1 MKFKK
6 SISMALILSMV
17 TTLVPLT
24 FRGTSAKAASQL
36 IINGGFETTG
46 GGGNS
51 KYWTNPSVIAPSWT
65 ASTMP
70 STPAANSPM
79 ISVVNDIVHSGSNAL
94 KIAPPSADPANT
106 TRLFLGQVINLPAG
120 SAGKKFRASVWM
132 KTESVTGNTIGFR
145 FQKYTGKDAS
155 GTQIKSADVSKSG
168 TMDWTLV
175 NNDQIIDDTCQSV
188 KISII
193 HGTSAAAQGT
203 AWVDDINL
211 QEIIDNITL
220 PESTIS
226 LAAGSSYTLAPSYTP
241 AAATKDMLWTSSDSS
256 VAAVDNNGVISTLKV
271 GTSRITGTS
280 SVDPTKTVFCDV
292 NVVGV
297 PVEGI
302 TLDKDNVNIDMGGTS
317 TITAI
322 IAPGNASDK
331 TVLWSSDNT
340 SVASV
345 DNNGVI
351 TGLKPGTATITAT
364 SNSDSSK
371 KAACTVNVNGLVL
384 DKSSATVSNGK
395 DVLLTA
401 AVMPK
406 INLVW
411 ESSNNDIATVQDGL
425 VKTIKPGSA
434 VITVKTEDNK
444 YTASF
449 NLTVEPYTS
458 DEFDSL
464 RVKYAATLLGGNN
477 YDINDPATKAL
488 VDSIAASAQS
498 FWSSMDPT
506 GTYLWSDIPGI
517 VQGGAKRKTSEVTTN
532 YNRLLT
538 MAKAY
543 LMEGSSLKGNTQL
556 LRDTLRGLEWMNKNL
571 YNSSITLPMFVGDNG
586 TGDGNW
592 YAFVIG
598 SPKVLNNLVSM
609 LYDYLSDDE
618 VNRYEMAVRNFV
630 SDPTWY
636 MDSYGRRVTSTGGNL
651 SDTCKV
657 AVVNGINTKDAD
669 FIAAGRDALSGNFK
683 LVSSGEGIY
692 RDGSFIQHVFVPYNN
707 TYGQVLLQGIG
718 DILSILSGSSW
729 QIKDPSINNIYNWLE
744 IGIAPLMYKG
754 SAMDMASGRAISRG
768 GYQDHD
774 IGASLINVFIQFSQF
789 TPEPYASKFKSLVK
803 YWIQQD
809 TYRDYVN
816 NCTDI
821 ILKSQVLDI
830 LNDPSI
836 APASELTGQFNYPS
850 MDRVVHRD
858 PLYSIAISMYSK
870 RVSNYETM
878 NGENLKGWHTSDG
891 MTYLYNGDLG
901 NFANDYWATVD
912 PYRLPGTTVDK
923 LPQPTAAN
931 DQTASKITSPQSW
944 VGGTS
949 LGSYGTA
956 GMFLDKLYMN
966 STGTITNK
974 LNMNL
979 QAKKSWFMFGKEVVA
994 LGAGINSTDNRTIE
1008 TIVDNRKISDT
1019 GDNKLTVDGN
1029 VKLNNLGDSE
1039 VMSNVKWMH
1048 LAGSMPNSDVGYYFP
1063 GGENINALR
1072 EARTGA
1078 WSDININGSKTPIT
1092 RNYVTTWLDHGA
1104 NPNNAEYSYVLLP
1117 GMSANEV
1124 EQYSKNADVTILSNT
1139 PDVQAAKKNSLNL
1152 LAANFWNDAVQTVD
1166 YITVNKKASIL
1177 SQKTDGYLDISVS
1190 DPTMMNTGT
1199 IEIDINEPNL
1209 VPEKLDS
1216 RIVVTASG
1224 DKTHISVDVN
1234 NAAGK
1239 AIIGKFRKSV
1249 TGITLD
1255 KTSADMNIGDT
1266 ISLKA
1271 SVVPADAANQS
1282 VVWTS
1287 SDNSVAAVD
1296 ANGTV
1301 KALKQGTADIT
1312 AASQDGG
1319 FTALCKVTVIKP
1331 YEYQGELID
1340 NTLNKIVE
1348 VIKNTTLKTVFVD
1361 AAKNKKAEKAL
1372 FEAIKNIDKS
1382 ITFIQ
1387 DKIQWTFNGKDI
1399 NGDIKD
1405 IDLSVNIAPLKNT
1418 NSHNKAAIGEKVNG
1432 SEALVISFAENGK
1445 LPGTAKVKVKLDSNW
1460 LSGKDKN
1467 NLFVYYYNEA
1477 ENKIELIDKNLRVDE
1492 NGYIEFSIT
1501 HNSDYFVVDKEIQAA
1516 INNTS
1521 NAVTDKKSETII
1533 DKKSDTSSTL
1543 PKTGSLVDYK
1553 LAQAIGVIS
1562 ILIGSLFIIIE
1573 NKRKKSC

>member
-6 SISMALILSMV
+6 SISIALILSIG
-17 TTLVPLT
+17 TTLLPLT
-24 FRGTSAKAASQL
+24 FGGTSVKAISQL

-51 KYWTNPSVIAPSWT
+51 KYWTNTSVIAPSWT

-70 STPAANSPM
+70 ATPGTNSPM
-79 ISVVNDIVHSGSNAL
+79 ISVVNDVVHSGNNAL
-94 KIAPPSADPANT
+94 KIAPPNAATSNT
-106 TRLFLGQVINLPAG
+106 TRLFLGQIVNLPAG
-120 SAGKKFRASVWM
+120 SAGKKFRASGWM
-132 KTESVTGNTIGFR
+132 KTDNITGNTMGLR
-145 FQKYTGKDAS
+145 FQKFTAADGK
-155 GTQIKSADVSKSG
+155 GTQIISSDVTKSG
-168 TMDWTLV
+168 TMNWTQV
-175 NNDQIIDDTCQSV
+175 KNDQIIDDTCQSV
-188 KISII
+188 KISVI
-193 HGTSAAAQGT
+193 HGTTAAAQGT
-203 AWVDDINL
+203 AWIDDIDL
-211 QEIIDNITL
+211 EEIIDNITL
-220 PESTIS
+220 PESTVS
-226 LAAGSSYTLAPSYTP
+226 LAAGSNYTLAPSFTP
-241 AAATKDMLWTSSDSS
+241 AAATKDMVWTSSDRS
-256 VAAVDNNGVISTLKV
+256 VAVVDNKGVISALKV
-271 GTSRITGTS
+271 GISKITGTS
-280 SVDPTKTVFCDV
+280 VVDPTKTVFCDI

-297 PVEGI
+297 PVESI
-302 TLDKDNVNIDMGGTS
+302 TLDKDNVNLDMGSTS
-317 TITAI
+317 TITAT

-331 TVLWSSDNT
+331 TVQWSSDNT

-345 DNNGVI
+345 DMSGVV
-351 TGLKPGTATITAT
+351 TGLKPGIATITAA

-395 DVLLTA
+395 YALLTA

-406 INLVW
+406 TNLVW
-411 ESSNNDIATVQDGL
+411 ESSNKDIATVQDGL

-434 VITVKTEDNK
+434 AITVKTEDNK
-444 YTASF
+444 YNASF

-464 RVKYAATLLGGNN
+464 RIKYGSSLLGGNN

-488 VDSIAASAQS
+488 VNSIAVTAQGYL
-498 FWSSMDPT
+498 SSMDPT

-556 LRDTLRGLEWMNKNL
+556 LRETLRGLEWMNKNL

-609 LYDYLSDDE
+609 LYDYLSPDE

-636 MDSYGRRVTSTGGNL
+636 MDSYGKRVTSAGGNL

-657 AVVNGINTKDAD
+657 AVVNGINTKDAN

-683 LVSSGEGIY
+683 LVTSGEGIY
-692 RDGSFIQHVFVPYNN
+692 SDGSFIQHVFVPYNS
-707 TYGQVLLQGIG
+707 TYGQVLLQGLG
-718 DILSILSGSSW
+718 DILSILSGSTW

-744 IGIAPLMYKG
+744 TGIAPLIYKG

-789 TPEPYASKFKSLVK
+789 APEPYASKFKSLVK

-809 TYRDYVN
+809 TYRDYVS
-816 NCTDI
+816 NCSDI

-830 LNDPSI
+830 LNDSSI
-836 APASELTGQFNYPS
+836 TPASELTGQFNYPS

-858 PLYSIAISMYSK
+858 PLYSLAISMYSK

-931 DQTASKITSPQSW
+931 NQSASKITSPQSW

-949 LGSYGTA
+949 LGSFGTA

-966 STGTITNK
+966 STGLITNK

-979 QAKKSWFMFGKEVVA
+979 QAKKSWFMFGNEVVA

-1008 TIVDNRKISDT
+1008 TIIDNRKISGT
-1019 GDNKLTVDGN
+1019 GDNKLTVDGT

-1048 LAGSMPNSDVGYYFP
+1048 LAGSVTNSDIGYYFP
-1063 GGENINALR
+1063 GGTNINALR

-1078 WSDININGSKTPIT
+1078 WSDININGSTTPIT
-1092 RNYVTTWLDHGA
+1092 RNYVTTWFDHGA
-1104 NPNNAEYSYVLLP
+1104 NPNNAGYSYVLLP
-1117 GMSANEV
+1117 GMSASQV

-1139 PDVQAAKKNSLNL
+1139 PDVQAAKKNPLNL

-1190 DPTMMNTGT
+1190 DPTKENTGT

-1216 RIVVTASG
+1216 RIEVTASG

-1249 TGITLD
+1249 SGITIG
-1255 KTSADMNIGDT
+1255 KTSVDMNAGDPF
-1266 ISLKA
+1266 SLKA
-1271 SVVPADAANQS
+1271 VISPADAANRGI
-1282 VVWTS
+1282 VWSS
-1287 SDNSVAAVD
+1287 SDSTIASVD
-1296 ANGTV
+1296 TNGIV

-1312 AASQDGG
+1312 ATSQDGS
-1319 FTALCKVTVIKP
+1319 FTAVCKVNVIKP
-1331 YEYQGELID
+1331 YEYQGEVID
-1340 NTLNKIVE
+1340 NTLNKIVKA
-1348 VIKNTTLKTVFVD
+1348 IKNTSLKTVFVD
-1361 AAKNKKAEKAL
+1361 AANNKKVEKTV
-1372 FEAIKNIDKS
+1372 FDAIKNIDKS

-1387 DKIQWTFNGKDI
+1387 DKIQWTFNGKNL

-1418 NSHNKAAIGEKVNG
+1418 SSHNKAAIGDKING
-1432 SEALVISFAENGK
+1432 SDALVISFAENGK
-1445 LPGTAKVKVKLDSNW
+1445 LPGSAKVKIKLDSNW
-1460 LSGKDKN
+1460 LSGKNKN
-1467 NLFVYYYNEA
+1467 NLFVYYYNES
-1477 ENKIELIDKNLRVDE
+1477 ENKIELIDKSLKTDE
-1492 NGYIEFSIT
+1492 NDCIEFSIT
-1501 HNSDYFVVDKEIQAA
+1501 HNSDYFVVDKELQAA

-1521 NAVTDKKSETII
+1521 NATTDKKSEITA
-1533 DKKSDTSSTL
+1533 DKKSDTSSIL
-1543 PKTGSLVDYK
+1543 PKTGSLFDFK
-1553 LAQAIGVIS
+1553 FTQAIGIIS

-1573 NKRKKSC
+1573 NRRKKSC